1 MEQLQHMQK
10 LEQEE
15 AERLSAEARE
25 VSARRRKKLKYQRR
39 QEKSNAREKP
49 QRPSLATIKEKLQTQ
64 VEYYFSDFM
73 LPHSDPYLAEAI
85 AADTD
90 GWVPLTT
97 IMAYKRISELGQ
109 QTYDFGPAVVA
120 DALIRSPLLE
130 MNRVLSLSLSLS
142 RARSLTRSRSR
153 SLALSGCCVQVRS
166 AVRRR
171 YPYGE
176 QGADFVPLDVEEQR
190 IWRTLCAF
198 KTAPVHQGSD
208 TNARPDRVGVVTV
221 EMSFPPQTQEERAV
235 VHRLAHILGLQH
247 QSRGKGAK
255 HAKQR
260 YVMVRKRVAV
270 TT

>member
-1 MEQLQHMQK
+1 MEQLQHMQR

-15 AERLSAEARE
+15 AERRSAEARE
-25 VSARRRKKLKYQRR
+25 ISAQRGKKLKYKRR
-39 QEKSNAREKP
+39 QPNTQDKP
-49 QRPSLATIKEKLQTQ
+49 QLPSMATIKEQLQTQ

-73 LPHSDPYLAEAI
+73 LPHSDTYLVEVI

-109 QTYDFGPAVVA
+109 QVYDFGPAVVA
-120 DALIRSPLLE
+120 DALERSPLLE
-130 MNRVLSLSLSLS
+130 MNR
-142 RARSLTRSRSR
+142 
-153 SLALSGCCVQVRS
+153 VRS

-176 QGADFVPLDVEEQR
+176 QGCDFVPLDEEERR
-190 IWRTLCAF
+190 IWRTLSAF
-198 KTAPVHQGSD
+198 KTAPVHQGPD
-208 TNARPDRVGVVTV
+208 TNVHPDRAGIVTV
-221 EMSFPPQTQEERAV
+221 EMSFPPQTKEERAV

-270 TT
+270 AT